1 MKKNSNILLRMHQKE
16 ARAGITRVGTFGA
29 LGKLCKVFYII
40 AFIYTMGINLIY
52 LLSIW
57 MNSNHVVESIGK
69 ENLSVLQEDQLAS
82 VKNSMI
88 LVGLMS
94 ALLIAGLILLVKRVS
109 IPSLVINGAA
119 PIILIIHFAQRM
131 SETLA
136 ANGLLCS
143 YTYNHLIPL
152 GILFITGVVFS
163 VLELRFIISENRAYT
178 DFVDKLYARNSA
190 DFDKMTDEEWEEFL
204 SSYEPPHPKKLKRS
218 LKARAKKHEIFE

>member
-1 MKKNSNILLRMHQKE
+1 MKKNANILLRMHQKE
-16 ARAGITRVGTFGA
+16 ARAGITRVGVDGA
-29 LGKLCKVFYII
+29 LGKFCKVFYII

-57 MNSNHVVESIGK
+57 MNSNHVVESVGK
-69 ENLSVLQEDQLAS
+69 ENLSVLQEDQLAG

-88 LVGLMS
+88 LVSLLS
-94 ALLIAGLILLVKRVS
+94 ALLISGLVLLALRVHL
-109 IPSLVINGAA
+109 PSLIINTAT
-119 PIILIIHFAQRM
+119 PIVLLLHFAQRM

-152 GILFITGVVFS
+152 GILLITGFVFS
-163 VLELRFIISENRAYT
+163 LKGLLFTISENRAYT
-178 DFVDKLYARNSA
+178 DFVDKLYERNSA

-204 SSYEPPHPKKLKRS
+204 SSYEPPRPQKLKRS
-218 LKARAKKHEIFE
+218 LKSRAKKEELN